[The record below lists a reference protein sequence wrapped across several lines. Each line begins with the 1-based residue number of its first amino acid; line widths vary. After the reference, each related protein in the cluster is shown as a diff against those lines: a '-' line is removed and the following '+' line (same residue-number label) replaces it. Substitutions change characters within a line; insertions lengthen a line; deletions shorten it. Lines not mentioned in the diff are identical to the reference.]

1 LKSKDI
7 LMEISFHLIPIV
19 INSESNDEPIKHI
32 ISDFKVLN
40 SKDFHTKG
48 ISMSLSLKM
57 LLIAIGAITLAGC
70 QNLNQQGSTAECTS
84 VAPCNGNT
92 VGNYGST
99 NSYNNQTT
107 SSNGYTQNGA
117 LNANNSIA
125 VIKQEPIVV
134 TATGYAALT
143 TNKRLSKSQARIMT
157 LRSSMLDAYR
167 NLSERVYGLKIDG
180 SSSLSN
186 MVIQNDELR
195 TYVDAYLVGA
205 KVVSQREHEDGTFET
220 VVEMAL
226 QENFRQCVTSSQGI
240 NADPNCQVNPGYRAI
255 NVESSPPTTN
265 FYSID

>member
-1 LKSKDI
+1 MTRSI
-7 LMEISFHLIPIV
+7 RIFS
-19 INSESNDEPIKHI
+19 
-32 ISDFKVLN
+32 
-40 SKDFHTKG
+40 
-48 ISMSLSLKM
+48 
-57 LLIAIGAITLAGC
+57 IAIGAIILAGC
-70 QNLNQQGSTAECTS
+70 QNLNPQGTTGECTS

-92 VGNYGST
+92 IGDFSST
-99 NSYNNQTT
+99 ATPTTNTYNTQATQT
-107 SSNGYTQNGA
+107 TQNGA
-117 LNANNSIA
+117 LNANNTIA

-240 NADPNCQVNPGYRAI
+240 SSDPNCQVNPGYQAI
-255 NVESSPPTTN
+255 NVESSRPPTTN

>member
-1 LKSKDI
+1 
-7 LMEISFHLIPIV
+7 MTQPIR
-19 INSESNDEPIKHI
+19 
-32 ISDFKVLN
+32 F
-40 SKDFHTKG
+40 
-48 ISMSLSLKM
+48 

-70 QNLNQQGSTAECTS
+70 QNLNTPTTTGTTCTS

-92 VGNYGST
+92 VGTNYGNT
-99 NSYNNQTT
+99 NTPNNITYPNNTQVQT
-107 SSNGYTQNGA
+107 GA
-117 LNANNSIA
+117 ANVNNTIA
-125 VIKQEPIVV
+125 VIKQEPVIV

-180 SSSLSN
+180 SSTLSN

-226 QENFRQCVTSSQGI
+226 QENFRQCVSSGV
-240 NADPNCQVNPGYRAI
+240 ATDPSCQVTPGYRAI